1 MSKTFIYEKVYG
13 SSYDERRDKTE
24 YYGSEIEYEV
34 DNKDLLD
41 AVIELIIEDYFNGK
55 DVRQALKYLI
65 KDIDLLDILV
75 EYYEDSLKEVFE
87 QEALDSYD

>member
-1 MSKTFIYEKVYG
+1 MSKTFRYEKVDG

-24 YYGSEIEYEV
+24 YYGREIEYEV

-65 KDIDLLDILV
+65 KDIDLLDVLV
-75 EYYEDSLKEVFE
+75 ECYEDSLKEVFE
-87 QEALDSYD
+87 QEALDSCD